1 MLARRLLGILP
12 PMTLDGA
19 LDLTTTYNFAG
30 AIGGERGI
38 VHVRPFCFRTTPSVT
53 RRSLDAAPTPAQ
65 EGNRWSI
72 TAWFF
77 STSFGDNR
85 GQLSQ
90 PRPSQQSVHTVPAD
104 DLDLLIVRARNPRP

>member
-12 PMTLDGA
+12 PMTLDEA
-19 LDLTTTYNFAG
+19 IDLTTTYNVAG
-30 AIGGERGI
+30 VIGGERQY
-38 VHVRPFCFRTTPSVT
+38 RARAPFCFPHHTLSH
-53 RRSLDAAPTPAQ
+53 AALVGYGGHARPG
-65 EGNRWSI
+65 GNRWSI
-72 TAWFF
+72 TACFF

-90 PRPSQQSVHTVPAD
+90 PRPSQQSVQTVPAD